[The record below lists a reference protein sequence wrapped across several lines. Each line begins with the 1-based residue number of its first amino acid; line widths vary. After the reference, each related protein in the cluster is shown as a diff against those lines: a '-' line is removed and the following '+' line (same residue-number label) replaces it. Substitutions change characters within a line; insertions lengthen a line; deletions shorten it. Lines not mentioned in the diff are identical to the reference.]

1 MPWRPKLSPRVF
13 RLCTLTLIAACRP
26 GPPPAAFHG
35 DVMRLPPDSAR
46 RQIGDYV
53 GSLRFVPEPPASDRR
68 IGPGGDTLV
77 IEPEQS
83 AHRLSMTELA
93 AGRIIARMKSRTPYP
108 GAALGPSWWT
118 YWWVDGRGAGGTY
131 RSVFIAI
138 RGTDL
143 IMQRRRLAFVHHDVS
158 PEYPDISA
166 RISQA
171 GDSIWGRCGAC
182 CRAIL
187 LAGDTLPSY

>member
-1 MPWRPKLSPRVF
+1 MPGHPKLSR
-13 RLCTLTLIAACRP
+13 RLLLLCTFMPIVACRP
-26 GPPPAAFHG
+26 GPPPAPVRG
-35 DVMRLPPDSAR
+35 DVARLPLDSAR

-53 GSLRFVPEPPASDRR
+53 GSLRFVSEAPASDRR
-68 IGPGGDTLV
+68 IGPGGDTLL

-108 GAALGPSWWT
+108 GAVLGPSWWT

-143 IMQRRRLAFVHHDVS
+143 MRQTRRLAFVHHDVS
-158 PEYPDISA
+158 AEYPDISA

-182 CRAIL
+182 CRAIV